1 MSGVDI
7 TLQAHSDKFDPDDEK
22 WLAQEAELLA
32 DLRSEV
38 EGVRREMVASPG
50 DKGFVDSIIMAV
62 VSGGARS
69 AALTCLQ
76 AWLSRDRTRRI
87 ELAWTVDGR
96 EEKIVLSGTGIDKDA
111 LDRLTQLVQARLE
124 R

>member
-1 MSGVDI
+1 VDI

-32 DLRSEV
+32 ELRHEV
-38 EGVRREMVASPG
+38 DGVRREASASPG
-50 DKGFVDSIIMAV
+50 DKGFIDSIIMAI
-62 VSGGARS
+62 VSGGALT
-69 AALTCLQ
+69 AALSCLQ

-96 EEKIVLSGTGIDKDA
+96 EEKIVLSGTGIDKQA
-111 LDRLTQLVQARLE
+111 MDRLTQLVQARLE
-124 R
+124 K